1 MTERRPT
8 ALLTC
13 GILAALLYVAMTLLV
28 GQLWDGYSAGSQMI
42 SELSAIDA
50 PTRPLWLLL
59 GTVYSVLMI
68 AFGWGVWT
76 SSPHRRI
83 PRVLGILLIIHGG
96 FSAYWPPMHQRA
108 ALAAGGRTLT
118 DTLHIVWTA
127 VTGLLF
133 LFEAALGAAA
143 FGKRFRV
150 YSVVSLVI
158 ALAAGA
164 VTGTYTSDL
173 EANLPTPWAGVWERI
188 GAGVYMLWVA
198 VLAIAV
204 LRAPTEEIG
213 HTAPNVSTS
222 VIADGG
228 ASSLAIPGT
237 RGMLTARQTK
247 RLQRL

>member
-1 MTERRPT
+1 
-8 ALLTC
+8 
-13 GILAALLYVAMTLLV
+13 
-28 GQLWDGYSAGSQMI
+28 MI

-188 GAGVYMLWVA
+188 GAGVYMLWIA

-222 VIADGG
+222 FIADGG